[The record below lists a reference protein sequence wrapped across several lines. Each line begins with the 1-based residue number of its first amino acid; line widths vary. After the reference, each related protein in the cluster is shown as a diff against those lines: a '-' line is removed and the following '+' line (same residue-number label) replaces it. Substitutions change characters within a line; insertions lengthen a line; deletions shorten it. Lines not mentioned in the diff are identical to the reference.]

1 MAGSNIAK
9 KASEASDYLRQ
20 TPNKIAAQA
29 VEVSSHAKDFV
40 INAAIKLYADG
51 EPLFKLELILNVCLY
66 KVF

>member
-40 INAAIKLYADG
+40 INAAIKL
-51 EPLFKLELILNVCLY
+51 
-66 KVF
+66 